1 MADALDSGSSVSN
14 NMRVQVPSLAPSRSK
29 VCSGLFFCLLLPFC
43 EKLCLAYHLAIA
55 AFGLTGAISG
65 FDLLKIFFMRFTRL
79 APAFCFDSFYKK
91 GLSVQAAVRCF
102 CETGY
107 GLEQHCG
114 ICSGLLKNAA
124 RVDEEWEAVCFCAV
138 VLSSR
143 KGSMAA
149 AVFCLEKAQIILF

>member
-1 MADALDSGSSVSN
+1 MAELADALDSGSSVSN

-102 CETGY
+102 
-107 GLEQHCG
+107 LRDR
-114 ICSGLLKNAA
+114 I
-124 RVDEEWEAVCFCAV
+124 RVGTALRYLRRSAE
-138 VLSSR
+138 
-143 KGSMAA
+143 KGGAS
-149 AVFCLEKAQIILF
+149 